1 MVSALLNSRENN
13 LDPAGYYAISKG
25 IASDFICIFDK
36 TFTERAGIKQR
47 PHLCVYYFHHQSVL
61 DDKYILM
68 SKFIY

>member
-1 MVSALLNSRENN
+1 MPILNHSAIFDLELA
-13 LDPAGYYAISKG
+13 L
-25 IASDFICIFDK
+25 DFICIFDK
-36 TFTERAGIKQR
+36 TFTERVGIKQR